1 MNREVK
7 YELIGAISPIICGML
22 FIFGYWIAGGSSED
36 VYASVI
42 LLTLIAAV
50 WGGLIGSIYGSPNDG
65 PICGP

>member
-22 FIFGYWIAGGSSED
+22 FIFGYWIAGGSDVD

-42 LLTLIAAV
+42 LLTLISAV

-65 PICGP
+65 PING